1 MGAGFAMKRPLAGA
15 VLALGLLALGLLA
28 AAPALAQQV
37 LVQADVAADTLAPI
51 TGPNRRYYGHFYL
64 AYAAVAG
71 PGAAG
76 APVRYGP
83 ASGELQL
90 GGRLKFRLSQALALT
105 ADARYA
111 YLRYGLAQQAGKTVP
126 TATLHE
132 AETLTLHQL
141 QPEVGLRLNVGERG
155 NTVGNYLDVLAWGSL
170 AFRTEHSTADA
181 PPPGAGSLQT
191 TVGNPAYLRRRGGGL
206 GLRLGHDRYALVA
219 RYRLGSAWAADY
231 AAWPA
236 LPRWLLGLELGLF

>member
-1 MGAGFAMKRPLAGA
+1 MTTGVELWTKRPLAA
-15 VLALGLLALGLLA
+15 SALALGLLT

-51 TGPNRRYYGHFYL
+51 SGPNRRYFGHLYL
-64 AYAAVAG
+64 GYALVAG

-83 ASGELQL
+83 ASGELQA
-90 GGRLKFRLSQALALT
+90 GGRLKRRLSQTLALT

-111 YLRYGLAQQAGKTVP
+111 FLRYGLAQEPGKAVP
-126 TATLHE
+126 TAAPHE
-132 AETLTLHQL
+132 AEALHLHQVQAEL
-141 QPEVGLRLNVGERG
+141 GLRLNAGERG
-155 NTVGNYLDVLAWGSL
+155 NTVGNYLDLLAWGSF
-170 AFRTEHSTADA
+170 AFRTEYRADDA
-181 PPPGAGSLQT
+181 PPPGATSLQT
-191 TVGNPAYLRRRGGGL
+191 TLGNPAYLRRLGGGL

-219 RYRLGSAWAADY
+219 RYRLSPAWAADY

-236 LPRWLLGLELGLF
+236 LPRWLVGVELGLF